1 MFTDQ
6 LNAIATN
13 TVRQNAMKTDAEAN
27 FPTENMGALAD
38 AGLLGAVSATAVGG
52 MGLGPADAAL
62 IVETL
67 AKECA
72 STAMITCMHYAAAAV
87 IERHAPEA
95 VRRAVAQGELATLAF
110 SEAGSRSQFW
120 APTSTAIAAGDD
132 ITLAAKKSWVTSAN
146 HAKYFVWSSK
156 PVAKEGLSTIWLVAS
171 GTKGV
176 SVGTQFNGLGLKGND
191 STSME
196 ANAAK
201 IPKAQMLGGD
211 GEGLGIML
219 QIVLPLFNLMNA
231 SCSLGI
237 AAAAQEAAIG
247 HVSKVGFEHTGTPIA
262 ELMTI
267 RAQLAKSQIK
277 IDTLR
282 LLIADTA
289 AAMIAG
295 RADTMLRVL
304 ECKAFGNEV
313 ALEVAQT
320 AMRVCGGAAF
330 RKEVAIERRL
340 RDAEAGFIM
349 APTADQL
356 YDFVGKAI
364 CGMPVF

>member
-1 MFTDQ
+1 MFTER
-6 LNAIATN
+6 LTAIAT
-13 TVRQNAMKTDAEAN
+13 TVVRQNAVKTDNEAK
-27 FPTENMGALAD
+27 FPSENLKALAD
-38 AGLLGAVSATAVGG
+38 AGLLGAVSAPAVGG
-52 MGLGPADAAL
+52 LGLGPAEAAQ

-72 STAMITCMHYAAAAV
+72 STAMVTCMHFAAAAV
-87 IERHAPEA
+87 IEKHGPEA
-95 VRRAVAQGELATLAF
+95 VRRAVAKGELATLAF

-120 APTSTAIAAGDD
+120 APTGTATDAGED
-132 ITLAAKKSWVTSAN
+132 ISLAAKKSWVTSAN

-176 SVGTQFNGLGLKGND
+176 SAGSQFNGLGLKGND

-196 ANAAK
+196 AGAAK
-201 IPKAQMLGGD
+201 IPKSQMLGGD
-211 GEGLGIML
+211 GDGLAIML
-219 QIVLPLFNLMNA
+219 QVVLPLFNLMNA

-237 AAAAQEAAIG
+237 AAAAQEAAIA

-267 RAQLAKSQIK
+267 RAQLAKAQIK
-277 IDTLR
+277 IDALR
-282 LLIADTA
+282 LIIADTA
-289 AAMIAG
+289 AAMVAG

-356 YDFVGKAI
+356 YDFIGKAV

>member
-1 MFTDQ
+1 MFTEK
-6 LNAIATN
+6 LNSIAT
-13 TVRQNAMKTDAEAN
+13 TVVRQNAAKTDAEAK
-27 FPTENMGALAD
+27 FPAENIKALAD
-38 AGLLGAVSATAVGG
+38 AGILGAVSATSVGG
-52 MGLGPADAAL
+52 LGLGPADAAQ
-62 IVETL
+62 IVEIL

-72 STAMITCMHYAAAAV
+72 STAMITCMHYAGAAV
-87 IERHAPEA
+87 IEKFAGEDIRK
-95 VRRAVAQGELATLAF
+95 AVARGALATLAF

-120 APTSTAIAAGDD
+120 APTSTAAAAGDE
-132 ITLAAKKSWVTSAN
+132 ISLTAKKSWVTSAN
-146 HAKYFVWSSK
+146 HAKYYVWSSK
-156 PVAKEGLSTIWLVAS
+156 PVAKEGLSTIWLVES

-176 SVGTQFNGLGLKGND
+176 SAGPAFNGLGLKGND

-196 ANAAK
+196 AASAK
-201 IPKAQMLGGD
+201 VPKSQMLGGD
-211 GEGLGIML
+211 GEGLAVML
-219 QIVLPLFNLMNA
+219 QVVLPLFNLMNA

-277 IDTLR
+277 IDALR

-289 AAMIAG
+289 AAMVAG

-304 ECKAFGNEV
+304 ECKALGNET
-313 ALEVAQT
+313 ALEVAQA

-356 YDFVGKAI
+356 YDFIGKAV